1 MNRFKELL
9 KKFFLK
15 AGPSL
20 ILVAGVLGP
29 GSLAVSSKAGATM
42 GYSVLW
48 VVVIAF
54 IMMALFARLGR
65 IIGTLSDDSIME
77 IARIKYGGKAT
88 GIILGIA
95 GFLVTMGFQTGNN
108 VGIGLAMSAIFGGSM
123 GLWAVV
129 FTLVVLILIWWK
141 SDVYNIVEKVMT
153 GLVLLMIIAF
163 FANLFVI
170 DIDVKEF
177 SKGFVPSRPAI
188 FVLVIA
194 MSATTFSVI
203 SAIIQIYLVKDKKWT
218 RETLK
223 ENLKGSTTGVVILA
237 AISGVIIVTS
247 AAVLKPQGIVPTSA
261 VEMGMQLEPLLGAT
275 SKWLFLFGLF
285 SASFSSFVVNAFSGG
300 LLLADG
306 FKLGK
311 SYNSKY
317 VKIFASGL
325 MILSTI
331 IVLLINENPVG
342 LLVIAQASTAVIVPI
357 FAVLIM
363 VLANNKKLM
372 GEYRI
377 SKIANAIG
385 IAAIFWVFY
394 LSYSQIVSI
403 LT

>member
-1 MNRFKELL
+1 MNKLKELL

-48 VVVIAF
+48 VVTIAF

-65 IIGTLSDDSIME
+65 IIGTLSDDSIIEM
-77 IARIKYGGKAT
+77 ARIKYGGKTT
-88 GIILGIA
+88 GYILGVA
-95 GFLVTMGFQTGNN
+95 GFIITMGFQTGNN
-108 VGIGLAMSAIFGGSM
+108 IGIGLAMNAIFGGSM
-123 GLWAVV
+123 GLWAII
-129 FTLVVLILIWWK
+129 FTSVVLVLIWWK
-141 SDVYNIVEKVMT
+141 NDVYNTVEKVMT
-153 GLVLLMIIAF
+153 GLVLLMIISF

-170 DIDVKEF
+170 DIDVKELAAGF
-177 SKGFVPSRPAI
+177 IPSKPAV

-203 SAIIQIYLVKDKKWT
+203 SAVIQAYLVKDKKWT
-218 RETLK
+218 AATLK

-237 AISGVIIVTS
+237 AISGVIIITS
-247 AAVLKPQGIVPTSA
+247 AAVLRPQGIVPTSA
-261 VEMGMQLEPLLGAT
+261 VEMGQQLEPLLGAT

-311 SYNSKY
+311 SYNNKY
-317 VKIFASGL
+317 VKIFASLL

-331 IVLLINENPVG
+331 IVLYINENPVE
-342 LLVIAQASTAVIVPI
+342 LLVIAQASTAVVVPI
-357 FAVLIM
+357 FAVLII
-363 VLANNKKLM
+363 VLSNSKKLM
-372 GEYRI
+372 GKYRI
-377 SKIANAIG
+377 SKVGNAIG

-394 LSYSQIVSI
+394 LSYSQIMSFI
-403 LT
+403 S

>member
-1 MNRFKELL
+1 MSKFQKHL

-20 ILVAGVLGP
+20 ILVAGILGP
-29 GSLAVSSKAGATM
+29 GSLAVASKAGATM

-48 VVVIAF
+48 VVVIACV
-54 IMMALFARLGR
+54 MMALYARMGR
-65 IIGTLSDDSIME
+65 IIGTLSDDTIME
-77 IARIKYGGKAT
+77 IARKKYGGKAT

-95 GFLVTMGFQTGNN
+95 GFVILMGFQTGNN
-108 VGIGLAMSAIFGGSM
+108 LGIGIAMSAIFGGSI
-123 GLWAVV
+123 GLWAVI
-129 FTLVVLILIWWK
+129 FTSVVLILIWWK
-141 SDVYNIVEKVMT
+141 KDVYNIVEKVMT
-153 GLVLLMIIAF
+153 GLVLLMIISF

-170 DIDVKEF
+170 DIDVKELA
-177 SKGFVPSRPAI
+177 KGFIPSKPAI
-188 FVLVIA
+188 FLLVVA

-203 SAIIQIYLVKDKKWT
+203 SAIIQTYLVKDKKWT
-218 RETLK
+218 KETLK
-223 ENLKGSTTGVVILA
+223 DNLKGSTTGVYILA
-237 AISGVIIVTS
+237 AITGVIIVTS

-261 VEMGMQLEPLLGAT
+261 VEMGLQLEPLLGAT

-285 SASFSSFVVNAFSGG
+285 SASFSSYVVSAFSGG

-311 SYNSKY
+311 SYNNKY
-317 VKIFASGL
+317 VKIFASAL
-325 MILSTI
+325 MVISTI
-331 IVLLINENPVG
+331 NVLVINENPIE

-357 FAVLIM
+357 FALLII

-377 SKIANAIG
+377 NRVENVIG

-394 LSYSQIVSI
+394 LSYNQIMSFI
-403 LT
+403 G

>member
-1 MNRFKELL
+1 MNKFQELL
-9 KKFFLK
+9 KKFLLK

-20 ILVAGVLGP
+20 ILVAGILGP
-29 GSLAVSSKAGATM
+29 GSLAVASKAGATM

-48 VVVIAF
+48 VVAIAF
-54 IMMALFARLGR
+54 IMMALFARMGR

-77 IARIKYGGKAT
+77 IARKKYGGKAT

-95 GFLVTMGFQTGNN
+95 GFLVLMGFQTGNN
-108 VGIGLAMSAIFGGSM
+108 LGIGLAMSAIFGGSI
-123 GLWAVV
+123 GLWAVI
-129 FTLVVLILIWWK
+129 FTSVVLILIWWK

-153 GLVLLMIIAF
+153 GLVLLMIISF
-163 FANLFVI
+163 FANLFAI
-170 DIDVKEF
+170 DIDFKELA
-177 SKGFVPSRPAI
+177 KGFIPSKPAV

-261 VEMGMQLEPLLGAT
+261 VEMGLQLEPLLGAT

-285 SASFSSFVVNAFSGG
+285 SASFSSFVVSAFSGG

-311 SYNSKY
+311 SYNNKY
-317 VKIFASGL
+317 VKIFASVL

-331 IVLLINENPVG
+331 IVLFINENPIEM
-342 LLVIAQASTAVIVPI
+342 LVIAQASTAVIVPI
-357 FAVLIM
+357 FALLII

-377 SKIANAIG
+377 SKVENAIG

-394 LSYSQIVSI
+394 LSYSQIMSFI
-403 LT
+403 G

>member
-1 MNRFKELL
+1 MNKIKELL

-29 GSLAVSSKAGATM
+29 GSLAVSSKVGATM

-77 IARIKYGGKAT
+77 IARKKYGGKTT

-95 GFLVTMGFQTGNN
+95 GFVVTMGFQTGNN

-129 FTLVVLILIWWK
+129 FTTVVLILIWWK

-153 GLVLLMIIAF
+153 GLVLLMIISF

-170 DIDVKEF
+170 DIDVKELA
-177 SKGFVPSRPAI
+177 KGFVPSKPAI

-203 SAIIQIYLVKDKKWT
+203 SAIIQAYLVKDKKWT
-218 RETLK
+218 KETLK
-223 ENLKGSTTGVVILA
+223 ENLKGSTTGIVILA

-247 AAVLKPQGIVPTSA
+247 AAVLKPQGIIPTSA
-261 VEMGMQLEPLLGAT
+261 VEMGLQLEPLLGAT

-311 SYNSKY
+311 SYNNKY
-317 VKIFASGL
+317 VKIFASVL

-331 IVLLINENPVG
+331 IVLFTNENPVE
-342 LLVIAQASTAVIVPI
+342 LLVVAQASTAVVVPI
-357 FAVLIM
+357 FALLII

-377 SKIANAIG
+377 SKVENAIG

-394 LSYSQIVSI
+394 LSYSQIMSFI
-403 LT
+403 G

>member
-1 MNRFKELL
+1 MSRFQKHL

-20 ILVAGVLGP
+20 ILVAGILGP
-29 GSLAVSSKAGATM
+29 GSLAVASKAGATM

-54 IMMALFARLGR
+54 IMMALFARFGR

-77 IARIKYGGKAT
+77 IARKKYGGKAT

-95 GFLVTMGFQTGNN
+95 GFVILMGFQTGNN
-108 VGIGLAMSAIFGGSM
+108 LGIGIAMSAIFGGSI
-123 GLWAVV
+123 GLWAVI
-129 FTLVVLILIWWK
+129 FTSVVLILIWWK

-153 GLVLLMIIAF
+153 GLVLLMIISF
-163 FANLFVI
+163 FANLFAI
-170 DIDVKEF
+170 DIDVKELA
-177 SKGFVPSRPAI
+177 KGFIPSKPKI
-188 FVLVIA
+188 FLLVVA

-203 SAIIQIYLVKDKKWT
+203 SAIIQMYLVKDKKWT
-218 RETLK
+218 KETLK
-223 ENLKGSTTGVVILA
+223 ENLKGSTTGVYILA
-237 AISGVIIVTS
+237 AITGVIIITS

-261 VEMGMQLEPLLGAT
+261 VEMGLQLEPLLGAT

-285 SASFSSFVVNAFSGG
+285 SASFSSYVVSAFSGG

-311 SYNSKY
+311 SYNNKY
-317 VKIFASGL
+317 VKIFASAL
-325 MILSTI
+325 MVISTI
-331 IVLLINENPVG
+331 NVLVINENPIE

-357 FAVLIM
+357 FALLIM

-377 SKIANAIG
+377 NKVENAIG

-394 LSYSQIVSI
+394 LSYNQIMSFI
-403 LT
+403 G

>member
-1 MNRFKELL
+1 MNKFKKLL

-65 IIGTLSDDSIME
+65 IIGTLSDDTIME
-77 IARIKYGGKAT
+77 IARKKYGGKTT

-95 GFLVTMGFQTGNN
+95 GFVVTMGFQTGNN

-123 GLWAVV
+123 GLWAVI
-129 FTLVVLILIWWK
+129 FTSVVLILIWWK
-141 SDVYNIVEKVMT
+141 SNVYNIVEKVMT
-153 GLVLLMIIAF
+153 GLVLLMIISF
-163 FANLFVI
+163 FANLFAI
-170 DIDVKEF
+170 DIDVKELA
-177 SKGFVPSRPAI
+177 KGFIPSKPAV

-237 AISGVIIVTS
+237 AISGVIIITS
-247 AAVLKPQGIVPTSA
+247 AAVLKPRGIVPTSA
-261 VEMGMQLEPLLGAT
+261 VEMGLQLEPLLGAT

-311 SYNSKY
+311 SYNNKY
-317 VKIFASGL
+317 VKIFASAL

-331 IVLLINENPVG
+331 IVLFINENPIE

-357 FAVLIM
+357 FALLII

-377 SKIANAIG
+377 NKVENAIG

-394 LSYSQIVSI
+394 LSYSQIISFI
-403 LT
+403 A

>member
-1 MNRFKELL
+1 MNKFKELL

-48 VVVIAF
+48 VVLIAF
-54 IMMALFARLGR
+54 VMMALFARLGR

-77 IARIKYGGKAT
+77 IARKKYGGKAT

-95 GFLVTMGFQTGNN
+95 GFVVTMGFQTGNN

-129 FTLVVLILIWWK
+129 FTSVVLILIWWK

-153 GLVLLMIIAF
+153 GLVLLMIISF

-170 DIDVKEF
+170 DIDVKELA
-177 SKGFVPSRPAI
+177 KGFIPSKPAI

-218 RETLK
+218 KETLK

-237 AISGVIIVTS
+237 AISGVIIITS
-247 AAVLKPQGIVPTSA
+247 AAVLRPQGIVPNSA
-261 VEMGMQLEPLLGAT
+261 VEMGLQLEPLLGAT

-311 SYNSKY
+311 SYNNRY
-317 VKIFASGL
+317 VKIFASLL
-325 MILSTI
+325 MVLSTI
-331 IVLLINENPVG
+331 IVLYINENPVE
-342 LLVIAQASTAVIVPI
+342 LLVIAQASTAVVVPI
-357 FAVLIM
+357 FALLII

-372 GEYRI
+372 GEYKI
-377 SKIANAIG
+377 SKVENAIG

-394 LSYSQIVSI
+394 LSYSQIMSFI
-403 LT
+403 S

>member
-1 MNRFKELL
+1 MNKFKELL

-65 IIGTLSDDSIME
+65 IIGTLSDDTIME
-77 IARIKYGGKAT
+77 IARKKYGGKTT

-95 GFLVTMGFQTGNN
+95 GFVVTMGFQTGNN

-129 FTLVVLILIWWK
+129 FTSVVLILIWWK
-141 SDVYNIVEKVMT
+141 SNVYNIVEKVMT
-153 GLVLLMIIAF
+153 GLVLLMIISF
-163 FANLFVI
+163 FANLFAI
-170 DIDVKEF
+170 DIDVKELA
-177 SKGFVPSRPAI
+177 KGFIPSKPAI

-223 ENLKGSTTGVVILA
+223 ENLKGSTIGVVILA
-237 AISGVIIVTS
+237 AISGVIIITS
-247 AAVLKPQGIVPTSA
+247 AAVLKPRGIVPTSA
-261 VEMGMQLEPLLGAT
+261 VEMGLQLEPLLGAT

-311 SYNSKY
+311 SYNNKY
-317 VKIFASGL
+317 VKIFASAL

-331 IVLLINENPVG
+331 IVLFINENPIE

-357 FAVLIM
+357 FALLII

-377 SKIANAIG
+377 SKVENAIG

-394 LSYSQIVSI
+394 LSYSQIMSFI
-403 LT
+403 A

>member
-1 MNRFKELL
+1 MNKFKKLL

-65 IIGTLSDDSIME
+65 IIGTLSDDTIME
-77 IARIKYGGKAT
+77 IARKKYGGKTT

-95 GFLVTMGFQTGNN
+95 GFVVTMGFQTGNN

-123 GLWAVV
+123 GLWAVI
-129 FTLVVLILIWWK
+129 FTSVVLILIWWK
-141 SDVYNIVEKVMT
+141 SNVYNIVEKVMT
-153 GLVLLMIIAF
+153 GLVLLMIISF
-163 FANLFVI
+163 FANLFAI

-177 SKGFVPSRPAI
+177 ANGFIPSKPAV

-237 AISGVIIVTS
+237 AISGVIIITS
-247 AAVLKPQGIVPTSA
+247 AAVLKPRGIVPTSA
-261 VEMGMQLEPLLGAT
+261 VEMGLQLEPLLGAT

-311 SYNSKY
+311 SYNNKY
-317 VKIFASGL
+317 VKIFASAL

-331 IVLLINENPVG
+331 IVLFINENPIE

-357 FAVLIM
+357 FALLII

-377 SKIANAIG
+377 NKVENAIG

-394 LSYSQIVSI
+394 LSYSQIISFI
-403 LT
+403 A

>member
-1 MNRFKELL
+1 MNKFKELL

-77 IARIKYGGKAT
+77 IARKKYGGKTT

-95 GFLVTMGFQTGNN
+95 GFVVTMGFQTGNN

-129 FTLVVLILIWWK
+129 FTTVVLILIWWK

-153 GLVLLMIIAF
+153 GLVLLMIISF
-163 FANLFVI
+163 FANLFAI

-177 SKGFVPSRPAI
+177 AKGFIPSKPAV

-194 MSATTFSVI
+194 MSATTFSVT
-203 SAIIQIYLVKDKKWT
+203 SALIQIYLVKDTKWT

-261 VEMGMQLEPLLGAT
+261 VEMGLQLEPLLGAT

-311 SYNSKY
+311 SYNNKY
-317 VKIFASGL
+317 VKIFASLL
-325 MILSTI
+325 MVLSTI
-331 IVLLINENPVG
+331 IVLYINENPVE
-342 LLVIAQASTAVIVPI
+342 LLVVAQASTAVVVPI
-357 FAVLIM
+357 FALLII

-372 GEYRI
+372 GEFKI
-377 SKIANAIG
+377 SKVENAIG

-394 LSYSQIVSI
+394 LSYSQIISFI
-403 LT
+403 T

>member
-1 MNRFKELL
+1 MNKFKELL

-48 VVVIAF
+48 VVLIAF
-54 IMMALFARLGR
+54 VMMALFARLGR

-77 IARIKYGGKAT
+77 IARKKYGGKAT

-95 GFLVTMGFQTGNN
+95 GFVVTMGFQTGNN

-129 FTLVVLILIWWK
+129 FTSVVLILIWWK

-153 GLVLLMIIAF
+153 GLVLLMIISF

-170 DIDVKEF
+170 DIDVKELA
-177 SKGFVPSRPAI
+177 KGFIPSKPAI

-218 RETLK
+218 KETLK

-237 AISGVIIVTS
+237 AISGVIIITS
-247 AAVLKPQGIVPTSA
+247 AAVLRPQGIVPNSA
-261 VEMGMQLEPLLGAT
+261 VEMGLQLEPLLGAT

-311 SYNSKY
+311 SYNNKY
-317 VKIFASGL
+317 VKIFASLL
-325 MILSTI
+325 MVLSTI
-331 IVLLINENPVG
+331 IVLYINENPVE
-342 LLVIAQASTAVIVPI
+342 LLVVAQASTAVVVPI
-357 FAVLIM
+357 FALLII

-372 GEYRI
+372 GEYKI
-377 SKIANAIG
+377 SKVENAIG

-394 LSYSQIVSI
+394 LSYSQIMSFI
-403 LT
+403 S